1 MYQQHMSTQAVADK
15 MDNWIQKY
23 LLNESNKNVSG
34 KQDEKSKRIE
44 DVIDHGFLVRYGE
57 NGNKS

>member
-34 KQDEKSKRIE
+34 K
-44 DVIDHGFLVRYGE
+44 
-57 NGNKS
+57 